1 MPQRCWYGDS
11 ATYTP
16 NNVHFN
22 DQQSPF
28 VTLFM
33 PKLHVVVDTSELRS
47 ENASM
52 TTSAIVAN
60 ISTLITISDSTPPP
74 LVPRL
79 PLQKKSHHHN
89 YHHHHYRRH
98 QDHLTFLAAVVG
110 LRGSIALFWM
120 VGAAPRGWCPCSTC
134 LHNVA

>member
-89 YHHHHYRRH
+89 QSPPLSTSPRPP
-98 QDHLTFLAAVVG
+98 HLFGCSSWSARVNRALLDGRGGTQGVV
-110 LRGSIALFWM
+110 SVQHMSA
-120 VGAAPRGWCPCSTC
+120 
-134 LHNVA
+134 